1 MANTLTYEHES
12 KLSAFKQNKQIASS
26 QFLKKYQ
33 IKLKLKN
40 YPNEFISI
48 KLAVFLINYL
58 FLTNYGVSSYG
69 IFPDPTTCF
78 TQKQLPLMIEWNI
91 AEGYNYHTTVIEV
104 DTAQNLYFGGFTQN
118 GFTFSPF
125 IGLYINSPVKSRLK
139 WVTNYYQTSLF
150 TSFNVW
156 LERVIDIEKNRQQFV
171 AVLKTGSFLWN
182 GQSAFS
188 QIYVSID
195 FVQGKI
201 NRAIHFNGV
210 FRRERYQQIQ
220 IAISGSIYLI
230 RSYEDEDFG
239 DGLAKKYDQVIRML
253 PYLTAVQ
260 WVKQFTNAGLGQP
273 HFIFH
278 SIKLYNS
285 DFNLIIA
292 GLQEDAS
299 QQNLMLIKLNS
310 VNTVL
315 NYMIYQ
321 SGNYLNQGGLLP
333 EYIETILAE
342 NYLAGC
348 LSMGEIR
355 QNTGIG
361 FFVLN
366 IIHKMAKFQFWNNS
380 LSRRLIQLSYQLWL
394 FKYSNPASS
403 LFWNSRQ

>member
-1 MANTLTYEHES
+1 MVSLSHLSLGYILTLLQIEAEMGN
-12 KLSAFKQNKQIASS
+12 KLLSDKSFY
-26 QFLKKYQ
+26 QFQ
-33 IKLKLKN
+33 
-40 YPNEFISI
+40 S
-48 KLAVFLINYL
+48 
-58 FLTNYGVSSYG
+58 
-69 IFPDPTTCF
+69 
-78 TQKQLPLMIEWNI
+78 
-91 AEGYNYHTTVIEV
+91 
-104 DTAQNLYFGGFTQN
+104 
-118 GFTFSPF
+118 
-125 IGLYINSPVKSRLK
+125 
-139 WVTNYYQTSLF
+139 
-150 TSFNVW
+150 
-156 LERVIDIEKNRQQFV
+156 
-171 AVLKTGSFLWN
+171 VLKTGSFLWN

-210 FRRERYQQIQ
+210 FRRE
-220 IAISGSIYLI
+220 